1 MTYNQLLEYCYFYK
15 GEVICPKE
23 FDKKN
28 EGELWFAEKMICE
41 DLSELVD
48 DANPR
53 VSFAQAVASYVGK
66 WDPYSLYEV
75 MEPTSKSALNYVLSS
90 YNCTYA
96 NVYQLR
102 KISIFSI
109 QDDENILLFSYM
121 SVYTFH

>member
-15 GEVICPKE
+15 GEVICPEE

-41 DLSELVD
+41 HLSELVD

-66 WDPYSLYEV
+66 WDPYSQYEV
-75 MEPTSKSALNYVLSS
+75 MD
-90 YNCTYA
+90 TYFEKCPE
-96 NVYQLR
+96 LR
-102 KISIFSI
+102 FKFI
-109 QDDENILLFSYM
+109 
-121 SVYTFH
+121 

>member
-1 MTYNQLLEYCYFYK
+1 
-15 GEVICPKE
+15 
-23 FDKKN
+23 
-28 EGELWFAEKMICE
+28 MIYE

-75 MEPTSKSALNYVLSS
+75 MKPILKSALNYVLNS
-90 YNCTYA
+90 YNHTNT
-96 NVYQLR
+96 NVFQLR

-109 QDDENILLFSYM
+109 QDDENILLCSYM
-121 SVYTFH
+121 SIYTFH